1 MKEKSLKLYYT
12 NIAPFGNKKMKIIT
26 LIVAGGYGSR
36 FNNATPK
43 QYVSS
48 TLRRTIE
55 KFMQSKTDLIQV
67 VIRKED
73 QDLYNE
79 ETYGLNLLPP
89 VFGGKTRGDSVKN
102 GLDAIAQYQADIV
115 LIHDAN
121 RPFLSSKLINDVI
134 DNLVQSP
141 NFGVVPVV
149 EVPETV
155 KRIQNNNAQIVDR
168 NDLFLV
174 QTPQGFY
181 FKDIWNIYKTEKKF
195 LTDESSLAELYN
207 IPIIYIPGERKNIK
221 ITYQEDGE
229 MNQEIRCG
237 NGFDAHRFCPEKS
250 EGNSIILGGVNIP
263 FLQKIEA
270 HSDGDVLIHALV
282 DALLG
287 SIGEGDIGMCFP
299 PSDMKWKNANSKIF
313 LTHANNLLKNKNG
326 RINNIDIT
334 VICEKPHLS
343 NYRSQISSNLAEILE
358 ITEDRINI
366 KATTTEKMG
375 FTGRGEGIAVQ
386 AMVTITI

>member
-1 MKEKSLKLYYT
+1 MR
-12 NIAPFGNKKMKIIT
+12 IVA
-26 LIVAGGYGSR
+26 LIVAGGIGSR
-36 FNNATPK
+36 FNHTTPK
-43 QYVSS
+43 QYVSC
-48 TLRRTIE
+48 TLRKTIE
-55 KFMQSKTDLIQV
+55 KFMQSKIDLIQV
-67 VIRKED
+67 VIRRED
-73 QDLYNE
+73 QELYNK
-79 ETYGLNLLPP
+79 ETYGLDILQP
-89 VFGGKTRGDSVKN
+89 VFGGATRGESVKN
-102 GLDAIAQYQADIV
+102 GLDAIAQYKADIV

-121 RPFLSSKLINDVI
+121 RPFLSSNLINNVI
-134 DNLVQSP
+134 DNLVRNP
-141 NFGVVPVV
+141 NAGVVPIVD
-149 EVPETV
+149 VPETV
-155 KRIQNNNAQIVDR
+155 KRIENNNVQIVDR
-168 NDLFLV
+168 NHLFLI

-181 FKDIWNIYKTEKKF
+181 FKDIWNIYKTEKNF

-207 IPIIYIPGERKNIK
+207 MPVVYIPGERKNIK

-237 NGFDAHRFCPEKS
+237 NGFDAHRFSTEKL
-250 EGNSIILGGVNIP
+250 EGNNIILGGVNIP

-299 PSDMKWKNANSKIF
+299 PSDMKWKNANSQIF
-313 LTHANNLLKNKNG
+313 LIHANSLLKSKSG

-334 VICEKPHLS
+334 IICEKPHIN
-343 NYRSQISSNLAEILE
+343 NYRLQIQSNLAKILE
-358 ITEDRINI
+358 ITEERINI

-386 AMVTITI
+386 AMVTIVI